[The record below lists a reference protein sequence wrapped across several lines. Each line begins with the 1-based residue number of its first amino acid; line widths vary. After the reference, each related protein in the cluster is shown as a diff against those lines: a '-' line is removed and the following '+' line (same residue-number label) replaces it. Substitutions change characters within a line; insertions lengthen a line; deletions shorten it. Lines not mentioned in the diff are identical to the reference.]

1 MEDQRPA
8 GAQGSA
14 GELAMDVAGRWSEP
28 ETKDQ
33 RVTFLQLAW
42 NFAAGPHSRTQHGFT
57 LRSLSAPF
65 DDCKPGTLL
74 LPPSLSSFR
83 DASQLFFFQQKGHCN
98 QWPFCVVA
106 AAPDGARAA
115 VQPGRVSA
123 KLGRCINLSS
133 RRPRLGWAVRQS
145 ISGKRNSSQPSAQ
158 PTAMSARLGWM
169 PPK

>member
-14 GELAMDVAGRWSEP
+14 GELASGSFARFGLRMW
-28 ETKDQ
+28 
-33 RVTFLQLAW
+33 RVTFFCICALELHCRPPTL
-42 NFAAGPHSRTQHGFT
+42 GGRTVFM
-57 LRSLSAPF
+57 LRSLSAPL